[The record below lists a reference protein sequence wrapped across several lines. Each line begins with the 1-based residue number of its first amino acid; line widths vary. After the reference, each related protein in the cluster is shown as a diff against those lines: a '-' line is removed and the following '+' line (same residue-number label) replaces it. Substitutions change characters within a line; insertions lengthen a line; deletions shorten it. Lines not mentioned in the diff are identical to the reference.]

1 MLVILAPIVF
11 AIVAAVLVLK
21 LAAGLVRAVFAFA
34 LFLAA
39 LRTLRVVVATADGE
53 ALARVVRTSSRAA

>member
-1 MLVILAPIVF
+1 MVLLVILAPLVF

-21 LAAGLVRAVFAFA
+21 LAAGLVPAVFAFA

-39 LRTLRVVVATADGE
+39 LRTPRVVVRD
-53 ALARVVRTSSRAA
+53 R